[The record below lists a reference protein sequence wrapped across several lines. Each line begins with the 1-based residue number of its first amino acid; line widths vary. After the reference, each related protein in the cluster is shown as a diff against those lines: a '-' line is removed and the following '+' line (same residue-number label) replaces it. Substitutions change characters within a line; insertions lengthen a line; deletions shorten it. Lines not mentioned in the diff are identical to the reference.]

1 MPQSLA
7 KRASKQEEYA
17 KKQIADRFV
26 NILTNTPKQK
36 PIRGQVEG
44 LTKKQKSGLG
54 KFTLEDFELM
64 REKPRVKNMMAR
76 VLEMDVEKLTKVVTV
91 AKGYK
96 RQVDSSSS
104 ATNKEKRL
112 AKSLSFKDVVP
123 TFLTARPA
131 TTRPATARPATARP
145 VKPVKSTRLAR
156 PAIPA
161 RPKTLI
167 DMLSRDL
174 MLKIKEDLKSSLE
187 YKLHD
192 LIPADKLD
200 THALSKNFNAIH
212 YLKKKKFLINYQG
225 LSANTNPEAIE
236 LLRAQIALDPNSI
249 DWEELSKNPIA
260 MELLKEQILKEKTP
274 GVTKRIIWVAF
285 CCNPHPETIDE
296 LKDKIIEDAYHIDR
310 YIHWS
315 SLSSNIS
322 DEAIDFLKENRGNI
336 DWKILSGNTNLKA
349 IELLKEKIRD
359 NLRYDLDWFAICR
372 NENAMDIIIETL
384 YGKQAR
390 RPWDIMWGTLARN
403 TNPKAIKIIEWGLI
417 YETDKIMWYELS
429 RNPSAIAIL
438 LANKEKIM
446 WSTFSGNTNITMP
459 GAIELLKEKIE
470 EDKVRG
476 KVHGGNNLSWH
487 NLSAN
492 PSIFVL
498 S

>member
-26 NILTNTPKQK
+26 NILTNTPKRE

-44 LTKKQKSGLG
+44 LTKKQKSELG

-76 VLEMDVEKLTKVVTV
+76 VLEMDVKKLTNVVTV

-131 TTRPATARPATARP
+131 TARPASERP
-145 VKPVKSTRLAR
+145 AKPVKSTR
-156 PAIPA
+156 PAKLTRPA

-187 YKLHD
+187 YKLQD
-192 LIPADKLD
+192 WIPADKLD
-200 THALSKNFNAIH
+200 TYALSKNYNAIH
-212 YLKKKKFLINYQG
+212 YLKKKRFLINYQG

-236 LLRAQIALDPNSI
+236 LLRAQIALDPNRI

-296 LKDKIIEDAYHIDR
+296 LKEKIIEDAYHIDR

-349 IELLKEKIRD
+349 IELLKEKIRA

-372 NENAMDIIIETL
+372 NENAMDIIIEAL

-390 RPWDIMWGTLARN
+390 PWDIMWATLARN

-446 WSTFSGNTNITMP
+446 WSTFSGNTNITKP
-459 GAIELLKEKIE
+459 DAIDLLKDKIE

-476 KVHGGNNLSWH
+476 KVPGGNNLSWP